1 MSTAPPPAARVPPT
15 IHEAALASGPSGA
28 VEWGAE
34 LTLDQA
40 VNRRRSGEDVVVR
53 SDDEIASRRLAGAI
67 ELAVGLATKPQP
79 PHTYSAGPHALPHF
93 HQRSRVPAGHTFYES
108 KNRKARRK
116 R

>member
-1 MSTAPPPAARVPPT
+1 MSTASPLATSAPPT

-34 LTLDQA
+34 LTMDQA

-53 SDDEIASRRLAGAI
+53 GDDEIANRRLARAI
-67 ELAVGLATKPQP
+67 EAAVGPATKPQP
-79 PHTYSAGPHALPHF
+79 PHTYAAGPHALPHL
-93 HQRSRVPAGHTFYES
+93 HQRSRVPAGHTFYETR
-108 KNRKARRK
+108 NRKARRK